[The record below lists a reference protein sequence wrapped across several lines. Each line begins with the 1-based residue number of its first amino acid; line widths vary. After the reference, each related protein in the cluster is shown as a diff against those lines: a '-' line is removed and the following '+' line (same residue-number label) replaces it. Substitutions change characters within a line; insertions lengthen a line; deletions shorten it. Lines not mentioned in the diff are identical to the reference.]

1 MSLVAARRALPFQS
15 TRQTTPRTAESLAVF
30 RTSNYCERTVG
41 FVRLIWRRSGVC
53 LGVTPIDGLSA
64 IQDAGPRVAVAGLKL
79 GGFRSIAI
87 TMLETVRLSL
97 DALRAHK
104 LRSFLTLLGVILAV
118 TTLVAVMSVVA
129 GLNFYVADKIA
140 NLGANVFLVTRFGI
154 ITSNDAWVKAQKRPL
169 VTQEELVNLR
179 AGMRTASQIA
189 ALLGTSSDIRYGND
203 LMQDVNILGVT
214 PNYSAVRSVNVASG
228 RFLME
233 ADETHHS
240 PVCFIGGDVQKKFF
254 SNVDAIGKT
263 IRAGTHS
270 YEVVGVAEVIGSALG
285 QSQDNFIYIPLGTYS
300 KEWGTQR
307 DSLVLFIQ
315 AQNAEMMEASED
327 EARMLLRAWRHTP
340 WDDADSFGIIGSD
353 SIMGLWK
360 SLTGNLFM
368 VAVGLTA
375 VFLVVGGIVIMN
387 IMLASVTERTRE
399 IGLRRSLGARKKH
412 IVLQFV
418 TESAVLAATGG
429 LIGIILAYVLVAAA
443 RAATSIPMKT
453 PMSAVILSLSV
464 STAVG
469 LFFGIYPA
477 MRAAKLDPIE
487 ALRADG

>member
-1 MSLVAARRALPFQS
+1 VARFRA
-15 TRQTTPRTAESLAVF
+15 AAV
-30 RTSNYCERTVG
+30 TV
-41 FVRLIWRRSGVC
+41 FE
-53 LGVTPIDGLSA
+53 T
-64 IQDAGPRVAVAGLKL
+64 LK
-79 GGFRSIAI
+79 
-87 TMLETVRLSL
+87 LSL

-140 NLGANVFLVTRFGI
+140 NLGANVYVLTRFGI
-154 ITSNDAWVKAQKRPL
+154 ITSNDAWIKAQKRPL
-169 VTQEELVNLR
+169 VTMEEYTKLKE
-179 AGMRTASQIA
+179 GMHTTSQIA
-189 ALLGTSSDIRYGND
+189 AVLGTSSDVRSGNE
-203 LMQDVNILGVT
+203 LLEDVNINGVT
-214 PNYSAVRSVNVASG
+214 PNYSELRSFNVASG
-228 RFLME
+228 RLLTD

-240 PVCFIGGDVQKKFF
+240 PVCFIGADVAKKFF
-254 SNVDAIGKT
+254 YNVDPIGKT
-263 IRAGTHS
+263 IRAGSHS
-270 YEVVGVAEVIGSALG
+270 YEVVGVSEVIGSALG
-285 QSQDNFIYIPLGTYS
+285 QSRDRFLFIPLGTYA

-307 DSLVLFIQ
+307 DSLTLFLQ
-315 AQNAEMMEASED
+315 AGNPEIMEASED
-327 EARMLLRAWRHTP
+327 EARMLLRAWRQQS
-340 WDDADSFGIIGSD
+340 WDSDDSFGIIGSE

-360 SLTGNLFM
+360 SLTANIFM

-412 IVLQFV
+412 ILMQFV

-429 LIGIILAYVLVAAA
+429 LIGIVLAYLVVAAA
-443 RAATSIPMKT
+443 RAATSIPMRT
-453 PMSAVILSLSV
+453 PVSAVILSLSV

-487 ALRADG
+487 ALRSDG

>member
-1 MSLVAARRALPFQS
+1 
-15 TRQTTPRTAESLAVF
+15 
-30 RTSNYCERTVG
+30 
-41 FVRLIWRRSGVC
+41 
-53 LGVTPIDGLSA
+53 
-64 IQDAGPRVAVAGLKL
+64 LKL
-79 GGFRSIAI
+79 GGFRSIAV

-140 NLGANVFLVTRFGI
+140 NLGANVFVLTRFGI

-179 AGMRTASQIA
+179 TGMRTASQIA

-429 LIGIILAYVLVAAA
+429 LIGIILAYLVVAAA

-453 PMSAVILSLSV
+453 PMNAVILSLSV